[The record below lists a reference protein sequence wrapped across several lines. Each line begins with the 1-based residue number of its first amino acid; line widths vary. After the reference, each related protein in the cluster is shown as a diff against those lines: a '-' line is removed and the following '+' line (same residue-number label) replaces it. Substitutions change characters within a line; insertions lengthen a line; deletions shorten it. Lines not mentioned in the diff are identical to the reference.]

1 MTAQH
6 FRLISEDEFNNL
18 PFEQR
23 MAYLQEVLRHIHE
36 QTQETSRQIEQR
48 NERLLFVYEK
58 RHGR

>member
-1 MTAQH
+1 
-6 FRLISEDEFNNL
+6 
-18 PFEQR
+18 